1 MIQKMLL
8 NAAINALSKNFKL
21 GKVLKYVEEPNEL
34 DKKVKKL
41 EKNNIAL
48 EQKLEKVLNANKAI
62 KAHLKRLDKI
72 AHPPFFTAEEKANME
87 DRIKQL
93 ENIKKLIY

>member
-41 EKNNIAL
+41 EKNKVAL
-48 EQKLEKVLNANKAI
+48 EQKVEKILNELDAI
-62 KAHLKRLDKI
+62 KAHLKKLDKVEYKLKV
-72 AHPPFFTAEEKANME
+72 P
-87 DRIKQL
+87 
-93 ENIKKLIY
+93 KK

>member
-34 DKKVKKL
+34 DRKVKKL
-41 EKNNIAL
+41 EKNKVAL
-48 EQKLEKVLNANKAI
+48 EQKVEKILNELGAI
-62 KAHLKRLDKI
+62 KAHLKKLDKVKYKLKV
-72 AHPPFFTAEEKANME
+72 P
-87 DRIKQL
+87 
-93 ENIKKLIY
+93 KK

>member
-41 EKNNIAL
+41 EKNKVEL
-48 EQKLEKVLNANKAI
+48 EQKLEKVLNELEDI
-62 KAHLKRLDKI
+62 KVHLKKFDKVKYKLKV
-72 AHPPFFTAEEKANME
+72 P
-87 DRIKQL
+87 
-93 ENIKKLIY
+93 KK

>member
-93 ENIKKLIY
+93 ENIKNG

>member
-1 MIQKMLL
+1 M
-8 NAAINALSKNFKL
+8 
-21 GKVLKYVEEPNEL
+21 

-93 ENIKKLIY
+93 ENIKNG

>member
-34 DKKVKKL
+34 DKKVKML

-48 EQKLEKVLNANKAI
+48 DQKLEKVSNANKAI

-93 ENIKKLIY
+93 EKIKNG

>member
-1 MIQKMLL
+1 MLQKLV
-8 NAAINALSKNFKL
+8 INKIIELLSKKFKL
-21 GKVLKYVEEPNEL
+21 FDIMKYVKEPNEL
-34 DKKVKKL
+34 DIKVEKL
-41 EKNNIAL
+41 EK
-48 EQKLEKVLNANKAI
+48 ENKKM

-93 ENIKKLIY
+93 ESIDYSMHLRDKENG

>member
-1 MIQKMLL
+1 MLL

-48 EQKLEKVLNANKAI
+48 EQKLEKVLNANTAI

-93 ENIKKLIY
+93 ENIKNG

>member
-1 MIQKMLL
+1 MLL

-48 EQKLEKVLNANKAI
+48 EQKLEKVSNANKAI

-93 ENIKKLIY
+93 EKIKNG

>member
-34 DKKVKKL
+34 DRKVKKL
-41 EKNNIAL
+41 EKNKVAL
-48 EQKLEKVLNANKAI
+48 EQKVEKILNELGAI
-62 KAHLKRLDKI
+62 KAHLKKLDKVKYNLKV
-72 AHPPFFTAEEKANME
+72 PKTGVKSS
-87 DRIKQL
+87 R
-93 ENIKKLIY
+93 

>member
-48 EQKLEKVLNANKAI
+48 EQKLEKVSNANKAI

-93 ENIKKLIY
+93 EKIKNG

>member
-41 EKNNIAL
+41 EKNKVAL
-48 EQKLEKVLNANKAI
+48 EQKVEKILNELDAI
-62 KAHLKRLDKI
+62 KAHLKKLDKV
-72 AHPPFFTAEEKANME
+72 KY
-87 DRIKQL
+87 KLKVQ
-93 ENIKKLIY
+93 KK

>member
-34 DKKVKKL
+34 DRKVKKL
-41 EKNNIAL
+41 EKNKVAL
-48 EQKLEKVLNANKAI
+48 EQKVEKILNELDAI
-62 KAHLKRLDKI
+62 KAHLKKLDK
-72 AHPPFFTAEEKANME
+72 AKYKLKVP
-87 DRIKQL
+87 
-93 ENIKKLIY
+93 KK

>member
-34 DKKVKKL
+34 DRKVKKL
-41 EKNNIAL
+41 EKNKVAL
-48 EQKLEKVLNANKAI
+48 EQKVEKILNELDAI
-62 KAHLKRLDKI
+62 KAHLKKLDKVKYKLKV
-72 AHPPFFTAEEKANME
+72 P
-87 DRIKQL
+87 
-93 ENIKKLIY
+93 KK

>member
-8 NAAINALSKNFKL
+8 NAAINAISKNFKL
-21 GKVLKYVEEPNEL
+21 GKILKYVEEPNEL

-41 EKNNIAL
+41 EKNKVAL
-48 EQKLEKVLNANKAI
+48 EQKLEKALNELKAI
-62 KAHLKRLDKI
+62 KTHLKRLDKNS
-72 AHPPFFTAEEKANME
+72 HPPFFTAEEKANME

-93 ENIKKLIY
+93 EKTKNLK

>member
-21 GKVLKYVEEPNEL
+21 GKILKYVEEPNEL

-41 EKNNIAL
+41 EKNKVAL
-48 EQKLEKVLNANKAI
+48 EQKLEKALNELKAI
-62 KAHLKRLDKI
+62 KTHLKRLDKNS
-72 AHPPFFTAEEKANME
+72 HPPFFTAEEKANME

-93 ENIKKLIY
+93 EKTKKLK